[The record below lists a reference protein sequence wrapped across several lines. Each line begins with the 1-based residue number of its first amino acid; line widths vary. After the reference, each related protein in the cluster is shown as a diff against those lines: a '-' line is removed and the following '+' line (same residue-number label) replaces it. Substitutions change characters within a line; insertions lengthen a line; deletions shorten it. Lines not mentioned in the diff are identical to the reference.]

1 MLVKLIGQLF
11 TCWNNEPPG
20 PWACGQVPGFLSQ
33 STPCFQGS
41 ETIGNNKIPA
51 SASYIKSAHI
61 EVSSSFAVHVPI
73 ILPEETRYP
82 RPSESCQWI
91 LGVIC
96 YISVLGLV
104 RIVVDAYM
112 SITKRNRVKV
122 IDANMYNHKE
132 ICS

>member
-11 TCWNNEPPG
+11 TCWNLTEPPG
-20 PWACGQVPGFLSQ
+20 PRACGQVPGFLSQ

-61 EVSSSFAVHVPI
+61 EVSFAVHVLI
-73 ILPEETRYP
+73 ILSEETRYP
-82 RPSESCQWI
+82 RPSESWS
-91 LGVIC
+91 LGVVC

-104 RIVVDAYM
+104 SIVVDAYM

-122 IDANMYNHKE
+122 IDAHMYNHQE